1 MPINTK
7 IEGDTESIR
16 SAAGWLRGT
25 LSAGVH
31 DTVTQLYH
39 ARSNSETMWEG
50 QAGDA
55 FRARMTSGG
64 GKADE
69 LSASAASAA
78 QSFDAYAADLH
89 TAQVG
94 MGRAREIAYTGG
106 LTVTADEI
114 MEPGPAPT
122 APAALPTD
130 GSVTSQMVQAHNE
143 AVTAQNMHAQ
153 KVAAYTAASEEANRA
168 RGIVDNAR
176 NVNRTIWNELS
187 EKKWFNA
194 ADFTNGVV
202 GGLAARH
209 ASVLRAEHA
218 RLMSEAR
225 TSVQRYLAS
234 GGGVEARFQ
243 NSRAYAKFLEADDAL
258 RRAGAVGR
266 MIGSKIPVIG
276 LGISAAGIGYD
287 ISQGKPPGKT
297 IISGVGGAA
306 AGIAVGAL
314 ASGPVGWVALGAV
327 GAGVLVGV
335 GLDYSYD
342 ALSQGVKN
350 GIENGVKAVGNAI
363 GDAGEAIGSGAEKV
377 WNSVFG

>member
-7 IEGDTESIR
+7 IEGDPESIR

-31 DTVTQLYH
+31 DTVNQVYH

-50 QAGDA
+50 QAGEA

-69 LSASAASAA
+69 LSTSATDAA
-78 QSFDAYAADLH
+78 QSFDTYAADLQ

-94 MGRAREIAYTGG
+94 MGRAREIAHTGG
-106 LTVTADEI
+106 LRVTADEI

-130 GSVTSQMVQAHNE
+130 GSTTPQMVQAYNDAGTE
-143 AVTAQNMHAQ
+143 QNNHAQ

-168 RGIVDNAR
+168 RGIGDNAR
-176 NVNRTIWNELS
+176 NVGRTIWNELS
-187 EKKWFNA
+187 EKKWLNA
-194 ADFTNGVV
+194 ADFTNGAV

-225 TSVQRYLAS
+225 TSIQRYLAS
-234 GGGVEARFQ
+234 GGGAEARFQ

-258 RRAGAVGR
+258 RRAGSVGR
-266 MIGSKIPVIG
+266 LIGSKIPVIG
-276 LGISAAGIGYD
+276 LAISSAGIGYD
-287 ISQGKPPGKT
+287 ISQGKPPGKA

-327 GAGVLVGV
+327 GAGVVVGV
-335 GLDYSYD
+335 GLDYAYD
-342 ALSQGVKN
+342 ALPQGVKN
-350 GIENGVKAVGNAI
+350 GIENGVEAVGSAI
-363 GDAGEAIGSGAEKV
+363 GDAGKEIGSGAKKV

>member
-1 MPINTK
+1 MPVNTK
-7 IEGDTESIR
+7 IEGDPESIR

-31 DTVTQLYH
+31 DTVTQVYH

-50 QAGDA
+50 QAGEA

-69 LSASAASAA
+69 LSTSATSAA
-78 QSFDAYAADLH
+78 QSFDTYAADLQ
-89 TAQVG
+89 TAQAG
-94 MGRAREIAYTGG
+94 MGRAREIAQTSG

-122 APAALPTD
+122 APTALPTD
-130 GSVTSQMVQAHNE
+130 GSAPPQMVQAHND
-143 AVTAQNMHAQ
+143 AVTAQNTHARE
-153 KVAAYTAASEEANRA
+153 VAAYTAASEEANRA
-168 RGIVDNAR
+168 RGIADNAR
-176 NVNRTIWNELS
+176 NVGRTVWNELS
-187 EKKWFNA
+187 EKRWFNA
-194 ADFTNGVV
+194 AEFTNGAI

-209 ASVLRAEHA
+209 AGVLRAEHA

-234 GGGVEARFQ
+234 GGGPEARFQ

-258 RRAGAVGR
+258 RRAGSVGR
-266 MIGSKIPVIG
+266 LIGSKIPVIG
-276 LGISAAGIGYD
+276 LAISSAGIGYD
-287 ISQGKPPGKT
+287 ISRGKPPGKA

-335 GLDYSYD
+335 GLDYAYD
-342 ALSQGVKN
+342 ALPQGVQDD
-350 GIENGVKAVGNAI
+350 IENGVNAVGDAI
-363 GDAGEAIGSGAEKV
+363 GDAGEEIGSGAKKA
-377 WNSVFG
+377 WNSIFG

>member
-1 MPINTK
+1 
-7 IEGDTESIR
+7 
-16 SAAGWLRGT
+16 
-25 LSAGVH
+25 
-31 DTVTQLYH
+31 
-39 ARSNSETMWEG
+39 
-50 QAGDA
+50 
-55 FRARMTSGG
+55 
-64 GKADE
+64 
-69 LSASAASAA
+69 
-78 QSFDAYAADLH
+78 
-89 TAQVG
+89 
-94 MGRAREIAYTGG
+94 
-106 LTVTADEI
+106 
-114 MEPGPAPT
+114 
-122 APAALPTD
+122 
-130 GSVTSQMVQAHNE
+130 VQAHNE

-335 GLDYSYD
+335 GLDYAYD
-342 ALSQGVKN
+342 ALPQGVTN

-363 GDAGEAIGSGAEKV
+363 GDAGEVIGGGAEKV